1 MPDSGPDLGP
11 DSAQQDRR
19 FFGHPAGLATL
30 FVTEMWERFS
40 YYGMVAILVLY
51 LAADPST
58 DGLGLPATTAI
69 GIFGVYSALIYLLA
83 VPGGWIADRVIGPYR
98 AVLIGGCVIA
108 AGHYVLA
115 IPAPMSVW
123 PGLALIAIGTGLL
136 KPNISAMVGELYDRD
151 PDEGERRDA
160 GFSIFYMGINIGSFF
175 SPLICGYLGE
185 KVGWHV
191 GFGAAGVGMT
201 IAVIVFVAA
210 TRRTL
215 GAVGRTVPNPETR
228 AQLNKL
234 AAITAGFLILAVV
247 AFSVDAL
254 LGHYRAEHMI
264 WFLAAVT
271 VATPFAYFAR
281 IFRSAD
287 LTSLDR
293 DRMKAYV
300 WIFLGSAM
308 FWLISDQ
315 GGSTLSLFAD
325 RNTDRDVGGFE
336 IPASWLQSVNPIAIV
351 LLAPVFAVIWYKLGR
366 RAPTLPA
373 KFVLALLLIG
383 LSFLAMAVLSNTAAD
398 GTKVLLVWLMLI
410 VLIQTIGELL
420 LSPTGLSA
428 STHLAPRGMES
439 QVVALWFLSSAVG
452 DAIGSTTAPLQDSM
466 GQTGYFCLIG
476 GAALVLAV
484 VIGTQVKRIH
494 HLMGG
499 IH

>member
-1 MPDSGPDLGP
+1 MNATLRVP
-11 DSAQQDRR
+11 AQEDRR
-19 FFGHPAGLATL
+19 FFGHPMGLATL
-30 FVTEMWERFS
+30 FATELWERFS
-40 YYGMVAILVLY
+40 YYGMLAILVLY
-51 LAADPST
+51 LAADPSAG
-58 DGLGLPATTAI
+58 GLGLSDTTAI
-69 GIFGVYSALIYLLA
+69 GIFGVYSALIYLLT

-98 AVLIGGCVIA
+98 AVLAGGCVIA

-115 IPAPMSVW
+115 IPSTVSVW
-123 PGLALIAIGTGLL
+123 PGMALIAIGTGLL

-201 IAVIVFVAA
+201 IAVVVYIAA
-210 TRRTL
+210 TKSTL
-215 GAVGRTVPNPETR
+215 GTIGRAVPNPETR
-228 AQLNKL
+228 GQLNKL
-234 AAITAGFLILAVV
+234 AMISAGLLAVAAV
-247 AFSVDAL
+247 LFIIDAI

-287 LTSLDR
+287 LTPRDR

-315 GGSTLSLFAD
+315 GGSTLSLFAE
-325 RNTDRDVGGFE
+325 RNTERHVGGFE
-336 IPASWLQSVNPIAIV
+336 VPASWLQSVNPIGIV

-366 RAPTLPA
+366 RAPTLPG

-383 LSFLAMAVLSNTAAD
+383 LSFLAMAVLSHLAGG
-398 GTKVLLVWLMLI
+398 GTKVLLVWLMMI
-410 VLIQTIGELL
+410 VLVQTIGELL

-452 DAIGSTTAPLQDSM
+452 DAIGSTTAPLQDSL

-476 GAALVLAV
+476 GAALALAV

-494 HLMGG
+494 TLMGG

>member
-1 MPDSGPDLGP
+1 MPVPE
-11 DSAQQDRR
+11 QEDRR

-40 YYGMVAILVLY
+40 YYGMAAILVLY
-51 LAADPST
+51 LAADPSSG
-58 DGLGLPATTAI
+58 GLGLPATTAI

-108 AGHYVLA
+108 TGHYVLA
-115 IPAPMSVW
+115 VPEPMAVW

-151 PDEGERRDA
+151 LDEGERRDA

-201 IAVIVFVAA
+201 IAVIVFAAA

-228 AQLNKL
+228 AQLRKL
-234 AAITAGFLILAVV
+234 AAVTVGMLSLAVL
-247 AFSVDAL
+247 AFVVDAIS
-254 LGHYRAEHMI
+254 GHYRAEHMI

-325 RNTDRDVGGFE
+325 RNTDRGVGGFD

-351 LLAPVFAVIWYKLGR
+351 LLAPVFAVIWFKLGR

-383 LSFLAMAVLSNTAAD
+383 LSFLAMAVLSSIAGD
-398 GTKVLLVWLMLI
+398 GTKVLLIWLMLI
-410 VLIQTIGELL
+410 VVVQTVGELL

-452 DAIGSTTAPLQDSM
+452 DAIGSTTAPLQDSL
-466 GQTGYFCLIG
+466 GQTSYFCLIG

-494 HLMGG
+494 TLMGG

>member
-1 MPDSGPDLGP
+1 MPVPAP
-11 DSAQQDRR
+11 EDRR

-51 LAADPST
+51 LAADQSSG
-58 DGLGLPATTAI
+58 GLGLPATTAI

-185 KVGWHV
+185 KVGWHI

-201 IAVIVFVAA
+201 IAVIVFIAA

-215 GAVGRTVPNPETR
+215 GSVGRTVPNPETR
-228 AQLNKL
+228 AQLRKL
-234 AAITAGFLILAVV
+234 AAITAGFLVVAVV
-247 AFSVDAL
+247 IFFVDAI

-264 WFLAAVT
+264 WFLAAIT

-287 LTSLDR
+287 LTTLDR

-315 GGSTLSLFAD
+315 GGSTLSLFAE
-325 RNTDRDVGGFE
+325 RNTDRDVAGFE
-336 IPASWLQSVNPIAIV
+336 VPASWLQSVNPIGIV

-366 RAPTLPA
+366 RAPTLPG

-383 LSFLAMAVLSNTAAD
+383 LSFLAMAVLSNMAGD
-398 GTKVLLVWLMLI
+398 GAKVLLVWLMLI
-410 VLIQTIGELL
+410 VLVQTIGELL

>member
-1 MPDSGPDLGP
+1 MTATMPVPE
-11 DSAQQDRR
+11 QEDRR

-40 YYGMVAILVLY
+40 YYGMAAILVLY
-51 LAADPST
+51 LAADPSSG
-58 DGLGLPATTAI
+58 GLGLPATTAI

-108 AGHYVLA
+108 TGHYVLA
-115 IPAPMSVW
+115 VPEPMAVW

-151 PDEGERRDA
+151 LDEGERRDA

-201 IAVIVFVAA
+201 IAVIVFAAA

-228 AQLNKL
+228 AQLRKL
-234 AAITAGFLILAVV
+234 AAVTVGMLSLAVL
-247 AFSVDAL
+247 AFVVDAIS
-254 LGHYRAEHMI
+254 GHYRAEHMI

-325 RNTDRDVGGFE
+325 RNTDRGVGGFD

-351 LLAPVFAVIWYKLGR
+351 LLAPVFAVIWFKLGR

-383 LSFLAMAVLSNTAAD
+383 LSFLAMAVLSSIAGD
-398 GTKVLLVWLMLI
+398 GTKVLLIWLMLI
-410 VLIQTIGELL
+410 VVVQTVGELL

-452 DAIGSTTAPLQDSM
+452 DAIGSTTAPLQDSL
-466 GQTGYFCLIG
+466 GQTSYFCLIG

-494 HLMGG
+494 TLMGG